1 MVNPITA
8 LDHTSQ
14 QTWLSSVT
22 ITFYS
27 SITFIICKSRVKYIL
42 GAKVTE
48 WHPHS
53 SWDVAVIIRIYG
65 EFPLGLLSWCH
76 SSSSEDM
83 LENLGWLLRDKLD
96 FSWPDCW
103 SQSKVGSVEFPVGLK
118 MWRWWSP
125 VFCQCQ
131 APVETRWT
139 NAVDPVAAF
148 VTLDLSLHEIFTAG
162 CNWSSTQ
169 LCLFVAISSRTMFQ
183 AEWKHLKFIHPKQ
196 KAEIRD

>member
-1 MVNPITA
+1 MTEFCNNNILFIHHLHHLQVQSKI
-8 LDHTSQ
+8 HTWCEGDWVAPSFKLRCSCYNQ
-14 QTWLSSVT
+14 DLWRISSRFIVLVSFFLLWGHVGEPRVAAEGQTGFFLA
-22 ITFYS
+22 
-27 SITFIICKSRVKYIL
+27 R
-42 GAKVTE
+42 
-48 WHPHS
+48 
-53 SWDVAVIIRIYG
+53 
-65 EFPLGLLSWCH
+65 LLE
-76 SSSSEDM
+76 SE
-83 LENLGWLLRDKLD
+83 
-96 FSWPDCW
+96 
-103 SQSKVGSVEFPVGLK
+103 SKVGSVEFPVGLK